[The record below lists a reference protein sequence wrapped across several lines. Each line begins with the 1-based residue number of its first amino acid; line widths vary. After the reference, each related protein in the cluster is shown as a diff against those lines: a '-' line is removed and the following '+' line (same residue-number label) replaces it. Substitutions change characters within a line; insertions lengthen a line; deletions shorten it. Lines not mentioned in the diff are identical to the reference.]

1 MRYSK
6 NGTQHVFCLKC
17 LVAVILMGQNVDKW
31 VKYFNGCCM
40 WTNETLL
47 SVSACNEPH
56 VAGGRGGIY
65 LLVFTWYLYWRIWS
79 LLQLSAVSPG
89 QAIIQLLSHQ
99 LPVTT
104 STRTHRDTSV
114 INSNVGDPWL
124 HFAIRFQP
132 NWSEVIQLEG
142 EVLQFCW
149 KRNNLQS
156 LKNVRLAGCV
166 EVEQTS
172 PRSHC
177 YIISV
182 MEQNID

>member
-1 MRYSK
+1 
-6 NGTQHVFCLKC
+6 
-17 LVAVILMGQNVDKW
+17 MGQNVDKW

-56 VAGGRGGIY
+56 VAGGRGVY

-104 STRTHRDTSV
+104 STHRDTSI
-114 INSNVGDPWL
+114 INSNVGIL
-124 HFAIRFQP
+124 GFISQLGFNQTGLKSF
-132 NWSEVIQLEG
+132 NWRVKFYNS
-142 EVLQFCW
+142 
-149 KRNNLQS
+149 
-156 LKNVRLAGCV
+156 AGN
-166 EVEQTS
+166 E
-172 PRSHC
+172 
-177 YIISV
+177 IIYRV
-182 MEQNID
+182 

>member
-1 MRYSK
+1 MWI
-6 NGTQHVFCLKC
+6 NGSN
-17 LVAVILMGQNVDKW
+17 ILMGAACGQMRL
-31 VKYFNGCCM
+31 YYLY
-40 WTNETLL
+40 LL
-47 SVSACNEPH
+47 VMSH
-56 VAGGRGGIY
+56 TWRGAGGRGVY

-89 QAIIQLLSHQ
+89 KAIIQLLSHQ

-104 STRTHRDTSV
+104 STRTQGHEHNQQQCR
-114 INSNVGDPWL
+114 DPWL

-156 LKNVRLAGCV
+156 LKNVRPAGCV

-172 PRSHC
+172 TRA
-177 YIISV
+177 
-182 MEQNID
+182 

>member
-1 MRYSK
+1 
-6 NGTQHVFCLKC
+6 
-17 LVAVILMGQNVDKW
+17 MGQNVDKW

-104 STRTHRDTSV
+104 STRTQGHEHNQQQCR
-114 INSNVGDPWL
+114 DPWL